1 MFDTDPPTPRASQLP
16 ADAYRQL
23 LRTLNL
29 TLLAPP
35 GESRDD
41 RRRRDN
47 AAIACIAALAPASDA
62 EADLA
67 AQFVVAS
74 EQWKHCLRLAQAP
87 GTSLEQTVKWRTQA
101 IKMMRQ
107 ANSAIGLLLRLQAA
121 RRKGTGASEHQR
133 NPSQAPEAGF
143 AAGSADPEKPKPN

>member
-1 MFDTDPPTPRASQLP
+1 MIDSNAPTPRASQLP

-23 LRTLNL
+23 IRTLSL

-35 GESRDD
+35 GESRED

-47 AAIACIAALAPASDA
+47 AAIASITALAPANAA

-67 AQFVVAS
+67 AQFIVAS
-74 EQWKHCLRLAQAP
+74 EQWKYCLRLAQAP
-87 GTSLEQTVKWRTQA
+87 GTTLERTVNWRAQA

-107 ANSAIGLLLRLQAA
+107 ANGAIELLLRLQEA
-121 RRKGTGASEHQR
+121 RRKGV
-133 NPSQAPEAGF
+133 
-143 AAGSADPEKPKPN
+143 GSARAGRNSAAHSASFDPGAPVWNN